1 MYIVFISALIFSG
14 IETLDLHVQTLRPL
28 DLYILDTLVRP
39 LCPFWYPLSL
49 NLSSLHTTSNS
60 SPTSCWKVL
69 RVLITFFFKKIGQ
82 PASFPFMS
90 FQTNN
95 TIFTTKQC
103 EKCPSSMPFKY
114 ELSPI
119 TTRPGLPPINYFR
132 LPLFMFLMYH
142 FCRCNWYKIFKEL
155 MTNDENMGFKLR
167 TSECQKWLHNQRCH
181 YYCPFLLRLLTFL
194 FKILAKDLCIFFF

>member
-103 EKCPSSMPFKY
+103 EKCPNIHLVY
-114 ELSPI
+114 GARIQTHYISPI
-119 TTRPGLPPINYFR
+119 HQGSHPMCFYLGKFIR
-132 LPLFMFLMYH
+132 LWGKCSLVALST
-142 FCRCNWYKIFKEL
+142 L
-155 MTNDENMGFKLR
+155 
-167 TSECQKWLHNQRCH
+167 
-181 YYCPFLLRLLTFL
+181 
-194 FKILAKDLCIFFF
+194 